1 MWLTL
6 VAFVAVILVV
16 NLIRTRMFDYAWR
29 IAIVAG
35 GVIYV
40 VIMLIGSI
48 FMGISISVV
57 PMIIF
62 SVVSVLIG
70 LVLEFFVYGGD
81 YTRTERLEYE
91 DDEYYYYV
99 KAVPKALVATSER
112 SIKKINAEPPREEKS
127 QNERVVKYNEPLFHG
142 QEPQKKA
149 VNNRPRQEEQ
159 MLRKP
164 SVDNVDF
171 EKKLE
176 ESLKDL

>member
-1 MWLTL
+1 
-6 VAFVAVILVV
+6 
-16 NLIRTRMFDYAWR
+16 
-29 IAIVAG
+29 
-35 GVIYV
+35 
-40 VIMLIGSI
+40 
-48 FMGISISVV
+48 
-57 PMIIF
+57 MIIF

-112 SIKKINAEPPREEKS
+112 SIKKINAEPPREDKKR
-127 QNERVVKYNEPLFHG
+127 NERVVKYNEPLFHG
-142 QEPQKKA
+142 QEPQKQA
-149 VNNRPRQEEQ
+149 ENSRFHREEQ

-164 SVDNVDF
+164 SVDNIDF

>member
-1 MWLTL
+1 MCIRDSYYFVRFLGSQSQMLQNPDAEILDRITLLSDGLMKNGEMWLTL

-16 NLIRTRMFDYAWR
+16 NLIRTRMFDHAWR
-29 IAIVAG
+29 TAIVAG

-48 FMGISISVV
+48 FMEISISVV

-99 KAVPKALVATSER
+99 KAVPKALVALSLIHISE
-112 SIKKINAEPPREEKS
+112 PT
-127 QNERVVKYNEPLFHG
+127 
-142 QEPQKKA
+142 
-149 VNNRPRQEEQ
+149 RP
-159 MLRKP
+159 
-164 SVDNVDF
+164 
-171 EKKLE
+171 
-176 ESLKDL
+176 